1 LLLVEDLVDPEVQ
14 EDQVLVV
21 AAVAVYEIYQIYVQL
36 VLSL

>member
-1 LLLVEDLVDPEVQ
+1 VEDLVDPEVQ